1 MFNLF
6 DKMVLPIA
14 LYGSEVWGINYIPA
28 NPNNNDFFGQGN
40 LSKHIT
46 EILNY
51 RYMKM
56 LLGVPR
62 KTSNWA
68 VNTETGRYPTILKS
82 MKAMVKY
89 YFHLSE
95 SKSPIL
101 IAALAAN
108 KAMAEMGNNTWYKYI
123 ARVFKFLRLEYLLN
137 CENKQV
143 ISKKL
148 REIDNILRDM
158 FRNKWAEE
166 RMGNIANGKL
176 DVLVSLKTKHE
187 MSEYLLSRINPAHR
201 AAISKFRLSAHKLP
215 IETERYTQVPRADRI
230 CPLGCHSIGNERH
243 YLLNCV
249 HPSMQRV
256 YSPIINQI
264 KTLLP
269 GSENLVTSEIFETI
283 LNTNEYSI
291 LKLTGKLCHK
301 VLEAFK
307 EITW

>member
-1 MFNLF
+1 MIVKILQFFCKFGKSNFRTYLLYI
-6 DKMVLPIA
+6 VLNCPFLTNIF
-14 LYGSEVWGINYIPA
+14 EFINA
-28 NPNNNDFFGQGN
+28 QTGELFFGAYG
-40 LSKHIT
+40 
-46 EILNY
+46 
-51 RYMKM
+51 
-56 LLGVPR
+56 
-62 KTSNWA
+62 
-68 VNTETGRYPTILKS
+68 
-82 MKAMVKY
+82 
-89 YFHLSE
+89 
-95 SKSPIL
+95 
-101 IAALAAN
+101 IA
-108 KAMAEMGNNTWYKYI
+108 I
-123 ARVFKFLRLEYLLN
+123 VFKFLRLEYLLN

-143 ISKKL
+143 ITKKL
-148 REIDNILRDM
+148 RKIDNVLLDM

-230 CPLGCHSIGNERH
+230 CPLGCHSIGNEHH

-269 GSENLVTSEIFETI
+269 GSESLVTSEIFESI